1 MESDLLISAI
11 LVLLFF
17 LGKLGSCYDANI
29 SRTITVNKNGHH
41 ADFTTVQ
48 QAIDSVPSHN
58 SLWTRILLNHGVYSE
73 KIVIPKDKPYIIL
86 EGDSKYLT
94 TIEWGDAGHVR
105 NSSTFTLLASN
116 FVARHVYFKNT
127 YDRLIKPTN
136 TRKTN
141 WAVAALIF
149 GDKASF
155 YQCSFLSLKDT
166 LWDAR
171 GRHYFYSC
179 NISGAIDFIWGNGQ
193 GCLITSLSDKI
204 GTTGYITAQGREG
217 PNETTGFVFKN
228 CHVSGSGTTFLGRA
242 YRNYSR
248 VLFVGTYMRNVI
260 TPEGWSLWTPLQI
273 RYARIVV
280 DLGQTYL
287 IEFHGKKK
295 LSHEEV
301 RYLTNTTS
309 FINQDGWL
317 EKQPK

>member
-1 MESDLLISAI
+1 MPE
-11 LVLLFF
+11 
-17 LGKLGSCYDANI
+17 
-29 SRTITVNKNGHH
+29 
-41 ADFTTVQ
+41 
-48 QAIDSVPSHN
+48 
-58 SLWTRILLNHGVYSE
+58 
-73 KIVIPKDKPYIIL
+73 
-86 EGDSKYLT
+86 
-94 TIEWGDAGHVR
+94 
-105 NSSTFTLLASN
+105 
-116 FVARHVYFKNT
+116 
-127 YDRLIKPTN
+127 
-136 TRKTN
+136 
-141 WAVAALIF
+141 
-149 GDKASF
+149 
-155 YQCSFLSLKDT
+155 
-166 LWDAR
+166 

-193 GCLITSLSDKI
+193 SIYEGCLITSLSDKI

-273 RYARIVV
+273 RYANLITFSEVNCRGPGADISHRISW
-280 DLGQTYL
+280 
-287 IEFHGKKK
+287 EKK